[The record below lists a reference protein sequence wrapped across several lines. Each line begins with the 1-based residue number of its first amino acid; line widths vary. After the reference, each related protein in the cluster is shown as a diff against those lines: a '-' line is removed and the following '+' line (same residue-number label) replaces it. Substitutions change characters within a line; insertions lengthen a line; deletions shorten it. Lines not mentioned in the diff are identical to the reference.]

1 MRTTV
6 ASYLDDFIARQEPAF
21 AHRRGLRV
29 ARWSY
34 AQTAKTARQ
43 FSRELEARGIG
54 KGDRV
59 LLWAENSPE
68 WVASFL
74 GCTLCGTIAVP
85 LEVQSDPGFIARVQQ
100 QVGAKLALC
109 DTVTLP

>member
-1 MRTTV
+1 MPGKLCLTARLVLRTTV

-43 FSRELEARGIG
+43 LSRELEARGIG

-59 LLWAENSPE
+59 LLWAENQSPML
-68 WVASFL
+68 A
-74 GCTLCGTIAVP
+74 A
-85 LEVQSDPGFIARVQQ
+85 
-100 QVGAKLALC
+100 AK
-109 DTVTLP
+109 P